1 MLNPHRSSHRGRG
14 PAMVSWVK
22 KRDLRRDAG
31 AGGLGAGF
39 ARNPTSPDT
48 DTTRAPADLAS
59 VEPRSGNQKA
69 KHESTLAPS
78 GFTPG
83 EPRFGS
89 RNKVKTLPMAPCRL
103 YGCRFQTL
111 GPPAWS
117 RRGRAGRRSIFFWFP
132 NLRCPGVKPEGAAL
146 FPKSDSFA
154 TSSEK

>member
-69 KHESTLAPS
+69 KHESTLAPPASRRGSPGLAAATRSRLCRWPPVDYTDAASKPSVPRHGAGGAVLADGRFSS
-78 GFTPG
+78 GF
-83 EPRFGS
+83 
-89 RNKVKTLPMAPCRL
+89 
-103 YGCRFQTL
+103 QTS
-111 GPPAWS
+111 GPPA
-117 RRGRAGRRSIFFWFP
+117 
-132 NLRCPGVKPEGAAL
+132 
-146 FPKSDSFA
+146 
-154 TSSEK
+154 